1 MRRTQPGLAR
11 STQNACPGT
20 AFAGTTSAGVED
32 RRREVSDL
40 GTIRS
45 EAEIRHDVA
54 DALKGDARLNASVI
68 SVEVVGRDVILRG
81 TVPTYEQK
89 QVATEVATR
98 VRDVLNVRN
107 ELEVT
112 TPVRRSDQA
121 ITQDV
126 QGHLER
132 DVWVDQSHITV
143 KTVGGMV
150 HLSGTVDSCGHRAYA
165 EQAARRVPGVVEVVD
180 ELVVEPMV
188 AREDGVIAEEVL
200 QVVAGDPRI
209 DASNVA
215 VDVQNGVAHLRGAVP
230 TGEQK
235 RLAAHH
241 ARWVPGVRQVVDELE
256 VAEQG

>member
-1 MRRTQPGLAR
+1 M
-11 STQNACPGT
+11 
-20 AFAGTTSAGVED
+20 
-32 RRREVSDL
+32 

-45 EAEIRHDVA
+45 EVEIRDDVM
-54 DALKGDARLNASVI
+54 DALKAAPLNVSGI
-68 SVEVVGRDVILRG
+68 GVEVIGRDVVLRG

-89 QVATEVATR
+89 QVAADVATR
-98 VRDVLNVRN
+98 IRDVLNVRN

-121 ITQDV
+121 ITRDV

-143 KTVGGMV
+143 KTVGGVV

-165 EQAARRVPGVVEVVD
+165 EQTARRVPGVVDVVD

-200 QVVAGDPRI
+200 QAVAGDPRI

-215 VDVQNGVAHLRGAVP
+215 VDVHNGVAHLRGAVP

-235 RLAAHH
+235 RLAVHQ
-241 ARWVPGVRQVVDELE
+241 ARWVPGVREVVDELE
-256 VAEQG
+256 VCEQV